1 MKATFHK
8 LECFE
13 KINRVHFNSINFN
26 NLQKRKMIEEEK
38 RKAIVK
44 DLKKYRYNI
53 REVAAKNNISAGS
66 VSKVFNE
73 IMFEYSVNLRKL
85 FGEKTE
91 YWKDEK
97 EIESSFDPQYNQED
111 LKDWELKTLNLSK
124 GIIQK

>member
-1 MKATFHK
+1 MNFTDCKK
-8 LECFE
+8 DE
-13 KINRVHFNSINFN
+13 KINGIHFNSINFN

-53 REVAAKNNISAGS
+53 REVAARNNISAGS

>member
-1 MKATFHK
+1 MNGTEYKK
-8 LECFE
+8 DE
-13 KINRVHFNSINFN
+13 KINGVHINSINFN

-53 REVAAKNNISAGS
+53 REVAARNNISAGS

>member
-1 MKATFHK
+1 MNFTDCKK
-8 LECFE
+8 DE
-13 KINRVHFNSINFN
+13 KINRIHINSNNINS
-26 NLQKRKMIEEEK
+26 LQKRKMIEEEK

-53 REVAAKNNISAGS
+53 REVAAINNISAGS

-73 IMFEYSVNLRKL
+73 VMFEYSVNLRKL

-97 EIESSFDPQYNQED
+97 EIESSFDPQYNQKD

-124 GIIQK
+124 GIIEN

>member
-1 MKATFHK
+1 MNFTDCKK
-8 LECFE
+8 DE
-13 KINRVHFNSINFN
+13 KINRIHINSNNINS
-26 NLQKRKMIEEEK
+26 LQKRKMIEEEK

-53 REVAAKNNISAGS
+53 REVAAINNISAGS

-73 IMFEYSVNLRKL
+73 VMFEYSVNLRKL

-124 GIIQK
+124 GIIEN

>member
-1 MKATFHK
+1 MNFTDCKK
-8 LECFE
+8 DE
-13 KINRVHFNSINFN
+13 KINGVHFNNINFN
-26 NLQKRKMIEEEK
+26 NIQKRKMIEEEK

-53 REVAAKNNISAGS
+53 REVAARNNISAGS

-73 IMFEYSVNLRKL
+73 VMFEYSVNLRKL

-97 EIESSFDPQYNQED
+97 EIESSFDPKYNQED

>member
-1 MKATFHK
+1 MNGTEYKK
-8 LECFE
+8 DE
-13 KINRVHFNSINFN
+13 KTNRIHFNSINFN

-53 REVAAKNNISAGS
+53 REVAARNNISAGS

>member
-1 MKATFHK
+1 MNFTDCKK
-8 LECFE
+8 DE
-13 KINRVHFNSINFN
+13 KINGVHFNNINFN
-26 NLQKRKMIEEEK
+26 NIQKRKMIEEEK

-53 REVAAKNNISAGS
+53 REVAARNNISAGS

-73 IMFEYSVNLRKL
+73 VMFEYSVNLRKL

-97 EIESSFDPQYNQED
+97 EIESSFDLQYNQDD